1 MDVDAYLAESA
12 ARVDR
17 FLDAHV
23 PPASERPG
31 RLHAA
36 MRHLLFPGGKRF
48 RPALAFAAAQAAGGD
63 SNAAV
68 PIAAAIELVHTYSL
82 VHDDLPCMD
91 DDALRRGQPTVH
103 VAFDEAT
110 AVLAG
115 DGLLAEAFRILL
127 EAGDLA
133 PEVRVAAAR
142 EVAAAASSRELVGG
156 QSEDLA
162 AGDAL
167 AEADV
172 AWIHERKT
180 AALFRAAVVGGA
192 RVASS
197 SPATLERLGRFARD
211 AGMAFQIADDLL
223 DEAQGEAPEACSL
236 VTVLGSDEAGKRA
249 EALLASAL
257 AELESLGEPAE
268 PLRELARF
276 AVGRT
281 L

>member
-48 RPALAFAAAQAAGGD
+48 RPALAFASAQAAGGD

-142 EVAAAASSRELVGG
+142 ELAAAASSRELVGG

>member
-142 EVAAAASSRELVGG
+142 ELAAAASSRELVGG

-162 AGDAL
+162 AGGAL

>member
-23 PPASERPG
+23 PPASERPE

-142 EVAAAASSRELVGG
+142 ELAAAASSRELVGG

-223 DEAQGEAPEACSL
+223 DEAQGGAREACSL